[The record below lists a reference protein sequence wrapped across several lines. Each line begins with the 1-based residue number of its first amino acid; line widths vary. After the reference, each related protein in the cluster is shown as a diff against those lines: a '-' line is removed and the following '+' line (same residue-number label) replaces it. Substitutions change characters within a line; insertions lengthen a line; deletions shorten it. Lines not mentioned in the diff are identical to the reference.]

1 MEKHNV
7 TFSDE
12 PMNAKNIQIHLRV
25 YNRLL
30 TAPADNGDPRK
41 GTKFIDY
48 LEEVFGRRSK
58 EYSWAES
65 YKILQSVVSA
75 LPSNDTQ
82 LWEATP

>member
-30 TAPADNGDPRK
+30 TAPSENGDPRK

-65 YKILQSVVSA
+65 YKILKTVVSA
-75 LPSNDTQ
+75 LPPNDTQ
-82 LWEATP
+82 LWEAIP